1 VPNEQSQDLSFKS
14 MPQFLATLIRG
25 LRNRGADMKPLCH
38 QLLSHRGEVKQ
49 VALAQRIIELYGGM
63 DSNQQL
69 AFFEMLARDFG
80 PDEPA
85 LKRALEEY
93 REVANPARAS
103 ALFAAIEP
111 LRQELFRRINTA
123 PAGTENLLAMRADL
137 LRLLR
142 RCPNLRVLDTDL
154 KHLFKSWF
162 NPGFLRL
169 ERIGWHTPARV
180 LEKLI
185 RYEAVHEINGWPDL
199 RRRLEADRRCF
210 AFFHPA
216 LSEEPIIFL
225 EVALTRGL
233 ALKLDPLLDICAPVL
248 PVEQA
253 NTAVFY
259 SINNCLDGLRGI
271 PLGSFLIKQVVDELS
286 AELPRIRCY
295 STISPLP
302 GFAHA
307 LHDQQDQNGF
317 TRERLSRL
325 LGDFAGELTA
335 RAGNSDPI
343 DALFLLLKDPV
354 ACSKVLSPPLHRL
367 ALVYLTR
374 LRADGKPY
382 DPVARFHFANGARLE
397 LIDTFANRRPYGL
410 QQSYGVMVN
419 YRYISWE
426 LERNHERFVQGGDMR
441 ISSRLRHDHEAAGRL
456 WRGELPQ
463 RVRRSDAEVLHH

>member
-1 VPNEQSQDLSFKS
+1 MNSD
-14 MPQFLATLIRG
+14 
-25 LRNRGADMKPLCH
+25 
-38 QLLSHRGEVKQ
+38 
-49 VALAQRIIELYGGM
+49 
-63 DSNQQL
+63 QQL
-69 AFFEMLARDFG
+69 DFFEMLAQDFG
-80 PDEPA
+80 PDEPT
-85 LKRALEEY
+85 LKRAIDEY
-93 REVANPARAS
+93 RDAANPAKAS

-111 LRQELFRRINTA
+111 PRQELFRRINTA

-137 LRLLR
+137 LHLLHHY
-142 RCPNLRVLDTDL
+142 PKLRALDTDL

-185 RYEAVHEINGWPDL
+185 RHEAVHEINGWPDL

-233 ALKLDPLLDICAPVL
+233 ALKLDPLLDISAPVL

-253 NTAVFY
+253 NTGVFY
-259 SINNCLDGLRGI
+259 SINNCLYGLRGI
-271 PLGSFLIKQVVDELS
+271 PLGSFLIKRVVDEIKT
-286 AELPRIRCY
+286 ELPRITCY

-302 GFAHA
+302 GFAQV
-307 LHDQQDQNGF
+307 LRDQQNQNGF

-325 LGDFAGELTA
+325 LGDFASELTA
-335 RAGNSDPI
+335 RANIPDPI
-343 DALFLLLKDPV
+343 EALFLLLRDPI
-354 ACSKVLSPPLHRL
+354 AYSKVLSAPLHRL
-367 ALVYLTR
+367 ALVYLTQFR
-374 LRADGKPY
+374 PDGRPY

-397 LIDTFANRRPYGL
+397 LIDTFANGRPYGL
-410 QQSYGVMVN
+410 QQSHCVMVN
-419 YRYISWE
+419 YRYMSWQ

-441 ISSRLRHDHEAAGRL
+441 ISPRLRPDHEAAGRL
-456 WRGELPQ
+456 WRGELPR
-463 RVRRSDAEVLHH
+463 RVRGSHTEALHRSG